1 MKCIS
6 CRSDIRDYSTSCN
19 LCGTVQPTRPA
30 PSAPAGKPSSE
41 ENVDWA
47 FAIKVIGGVA
57 LVITLAVLG
66 YAFLV

>member
-41 ENVDWA
+41 EDVDWA
-47 FAIKVIGGVA
+47 FAIKIIGGVA
-57 LVITLAVLG
+57 LGITLALSGYVL
-66 YAFLV
+66 LL